1 MIEIIENTV
10 INNHLILFL
19 VFILANVLDWITGW
33 MKSRILKQE
42 NSTIGFVGI
51 VKKVGNWLIVFSAF
65 LLSYAFKELGI
76 LLNIDMS
83 IASVLG
89 WFVLISLT
97 VNEIRSILENLVQCG
112 IKIPVI
118 LISGL
123 KVFNDKI
130 DKLCETSEDDK
141 NN

>member
-130 DKLCETSEDDK
+130 DKLCETSEDDE